1 MAYIADHATIPV
13 NSIFESMC
21 LSDSGIWNKIKQGV
35 FNINSNLTNN
45 NKLGHESFLT
55 FLSNYRQFLL
65 GKVPY
70 SIDSDN
76 KLYCPVNIC
85 FRLPHWYCRLATS
98 DLVLTGCPTT
108 EELEITGTFNFYY
121 WNTGKLY
128 HHAGKFCVFW
138 NIGRRI
144 MWAQKATCGSSYE
157 EGKKWLLFIVSV
169 HTHGMKVWD

>member
-1 MAYIADHATIPV
+1 MLQAQLILF
-13 NSIFESMC
+13 FEWMC
-21 LSDSGIWNKIKQGV
+21 LSDSGIWNIIKQRV
-35 FNINSNLTNN
+35 FDINSNLTNN
-45 NKLGHESFLT
+45 NNLGHESFLT
-55 FLSNYRQFLL
+55 FLSNYRQILL
-65 GKVPY
+65 GKVPC

-98 DLVLTGCPTT
+98 DLVFTGCPTT
-108 EELEITGTFNFYY
+108 EELEITGTVNFYY

-144 MWAQKATCGSSYE
+144 MWAQWAQKATCDGS
-157 EGKKWLLFIVSV
+157 
-169 HTHGMKVWD
+169 